1 MANGI
6 VKTVAL
12 LLVGVAAG
20 GGAVYL
26 GLNDSGQE
34 QAVGGEPKPLY
45 WVAPMDPNYRR
56 DQPGKSPM
64 GMDLIPVYAEGQ
76 SGGPD
81 EGAGTIT
88 ISPEVINNLGVRT
101 AKAVQQPLN
110 FEVGTV
116 GYIQY
121 NQDSVV
127 HIHPR
132 VAGWVER
139 LHVKTAGEK
148 VSRGAPLYDLY
159 SPELVNAQEE
169 LLFGLNRGDS
179 RLTAAAESRLRSLNV
194 SSGTIDRIKRERRT
208 LQTVTFYAP
217 VDGVVDDFAVRA
229 GFYVQPGM
237 TLMSIGDLEEV
248 WVEAEVF
255 ERQASLIEKGLPVT
269 MTLDYLPGR
278 EWKGQVDY
286 VYPTLDPK
294 TRTLRVRLRFANPDQ
309 ALKPNMFAAISIH
322 KSSQD
327 HVLSVPREA
336 VIRGG
341 RGDRVVL
348 ALGEGRYKSIAVS
361 TGRADSEHIEILKG
375 LDEGESVVTSAQF
388 LLDSESSKTSDF
400 KRMHLAKAGDAQQD
414 KAEKPTSV
422 WVEATINA
430 VMADEMKINVDHA
443 SIPEWG
449 WPDMRMDFPLA
460 EWVDLSQL
468 RPGAQA
474 QIEIS
479 RLESGGF
486 EINDVYVTG
495 QASGDAGSPPEMDGM
510 DHSTMDHSA
519 MDHSQ
524 MSMPPAQ
531 SGDQQ

>member
-1 MANGI
+1 MTNG
-6 VKTVAL
+6 VFKPAAL
-12 LLVGVAAG
+12 LLAGIALG

-26 GLNDSGQE
+26 TLGSPEDGPTAS
-34 QAVGGEPKPLY
+34 AEPQPLY

-56 DQPGKSPM
+56 DKPGKSPM
-64 GMDLIPVYAEGQ
+64 GMDLIPVYEESDA
-76 SGGPD
+76 GGPD

-88 ISPEVINNLGVRT
+88 ISPEVVNNLGVRT
-101 AKAVQQPLN
+101 AAARQQPLN

-121 NQDSVV
+121 NQDNVV

-132 VAGWVER
+132 VAGWIER
-139 LHVKTAGEK
+139 LHVKTSGER
-148 VSRGAPLYDLY
+148 VTRGAPLYDLY

-169 LLFGLNRGDS
+169 LLFGLTRGDS
-179 RLTAAAESRLRSLNV
+179 RLTAAAETRLRSLNV
-194 SSGTIDRIKRERRT
+194 SNGTIERIKRERRA

-217 VDGVVDDFAVRA
+217 ADGVVDDFAVRA

-237 TLMSIGDLEEV
+237 TLMSIGDLDEV

-255 ERQASLIEKGLPVT
+255 ERQASLIEQGLPVT
-269 MTLDYLPGR
+269 MTLDYLPGQ
-278 EWKGQVDY
+278 EWRGQVDY

-294 TRTLRVRLRFANPDQ
+294 TRTLRVRLRFANPDH

-322 KSSQD
+322 KVSD
-327 HVLSVPREA
+327 EHLLSVPREA

-348 ALGEGRYKSIAVS
+348 ALGEGRYKSVAVV
-361 TGRADSEHIEILKG
+361 TGRADNEQIEILNG
-375 LDEGESVVTSAQF
+375 LAEGERVVTSAQF

-400 KRMHLAKAGDAQQD
+400 KRMHLATADTAGETEVDN
-414 KAEKPTSV
+414 PTSI

-468 RPGAQA
+468 APGSQA

-479 RLESGGF
+479 RLEGGGF
-486 EINDVYVTG
+486 QINDVYVTG
-495 QASGDAGSPPEMDGM
+495 KVPTDVEPSSGMEGM
-510 DHSTMDHSA
+510 DHST

-531 SGDQQ
+531 PDGQQ